1 MVCLYGEFQGFRPP
15 YKTPREFGN
24 YSGLRDTKKR
34 KTDIDKK
41 NKNSNIDTAKRESH
55 LCRPKNSSPR
65 LD

>member
-1 MVCLYGEFQGFRPP
+1 MVCLYGDFEGFTPL
-15 YKTPREFGN
+15 YKTPLEFGN
-24 YSGLRDTKKR
+24 YSVLRDTKKR

-41 NKNSNIDTAKRESH
+41 NKNSNIDTAKRESQ